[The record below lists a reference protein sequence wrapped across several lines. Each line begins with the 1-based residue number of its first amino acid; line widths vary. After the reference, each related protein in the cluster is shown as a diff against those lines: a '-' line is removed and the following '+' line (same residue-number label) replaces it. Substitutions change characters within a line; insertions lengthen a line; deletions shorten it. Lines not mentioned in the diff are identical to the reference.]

1 MITLIQLLI
10 HAIQL
15 GFGLLAG
22 LFLLRLLLQL
32 SRANF
37 YNPISQ
43 AVYQATRLPI
53 GALTRALPPIGR
65 FNTASLVLAL
75 GCQWLAIALT
85 LLVVGAEVPA
95 MRWLVW
101 GMLGTAALLVNFYFY
116 GIFAIVILS
125 WIAPQANHP
134 AAALLWQL
142 VEPALAPARRLIPS
156 LGGLDLSPM
165 LVLFGLGAVRVLLHN
180 LAAATG
186 LISGAVPG
194 L

>member
-1 MITLIQLLI
+1 MITLKQLLI
-10 HAIQL
+10 HAIQF

-43 AVYQATRLPI
+43 AIYQATRVPI
-53 GALTRALPPIGR
+53 NALTRVLPAFGR
-65 FNTASLVLAL
+65 FNTASLALAL
-75 GCQWLAIALT
+75 GCQWLAIVLT
-85 LLVVGAEVPA
+85 LLVVGAEIPGGRVISWA
-95 MRWLVW
+95 A
-101 GMLGTAALLVNFYFY
+101 LGTISLLVNFYFY

-134 AAALLWQL
+134 AAVLLWQL
-142 VEPALAPARRLIPS
+142 VEPVLAPARRVIPA

-165 LVLFGLGAVRVLLHN
+165 LVLFALGAVRILLQN
-180 LAAATG
+180 LAAAAG
-186 LISGAVPG
+186 LIAGAVPG
-194 L
+194 F

>member
-1 MITLIQLLI
+1 MQLLI
-10 HAIQL
+10 HAIQF

-32 SRANF
+32 FRANF
-37 YNPISQ
+37 HNPISQ
-43 AVYQATRLPI
+43 GVYQVTRVPI
-53 GALTRALPPIGR
+53 NALTRVLPPVGR

-85 LLVVGAEVPA
+85 LLVAGAAVPGLGL
-95 MRWLVW
+95 LVW
-101 GMLGTAALLVNFYFY
+101 GVLGTAALLVNFYFY
-116 GIFAIVILS
+116 GIFAVVILS
-125 WIAPQANHP
+125 WIAPQTHHP

-142 VEPALAPARRLIPS
+142 VEPVLAPARRLIPA

-165 LVLFGLGAVRVLLHN
+165 LVLFGLGAARILLHN
-180 LAAATG
+180 LAAAAG

-194 L
+194 I

>member
-1 MITLIQLLI
+1 MITLKQLLI
-10 HAIQL
+10 HAIQF

-43 AVYQATRLPI
+43 AIYQATRVPVN
-53 GALTRALPPIGR
+53 ALTRALPAFGR

-75 GCQWLAIALT
+75 GCQWLAIVLT
-85 LLVVGAEVPA
+85 LLVVGAEIAGGRVISWA
-95 MRWLVW
+95 A
-101 GMLGTAALLVNFYFY
+101 LGTIALLVNFYFY

-134 AAALLWQL
+134 AAVLLWQL
-142 VEPALAPARRLIPS
+142 LEPVLAPARRVIPA

-165 LVLFGLGAVRVLLHN
+165 LVLFALGAVRILLQN
-180 LAAATG
+180 LAAVTG
-186 LISGAVPG
+186 LMPGAVPG
-194 L
+194 F

>member
-1 MITLIQLLI
+1 MITLMQLLI
-10 HAIQL
+10 YAIQV

-22 LFLLRLLLQL
+22 LFLLRFLLQL

-43 AVYQATRLPI
+43 AVYKATRVPVNI
-53 GALTRALPPIGR
+53 LTRALPAFGR
-65 FNTASLVLAL
+65 FNTASVLLTL

-85 LLVVGAEVPA
+85 LLVAGADVPGFRVLA
-95 MRWLVW
+95 W
-101 GMLGTAALLVNFYFY
+101 GVLGAAALLVNFYIY

-142 VEPALAPARRLIPS
+142 VDPVLAPARRLIPS

-165 LVLFGLGAVRVLLHN
+165 LVLFGLGGARILLHN

-186 LISGAVPG
+186 LLSGAVPG

>member
-1 MITLIQLLI
+1 MITLKQLLI
-10 HAIQL
+10 HAIQF

-43 AVYQATRLPI
+43 AIYQATRVPI
-53 GALTRALPPIGR
+53 NALTRALPAFGR
-65 FNTASLVLAL
+65 FNTASLALAL
-75 GCQWLAIALT
+75 GCQWLAIVLT
-85 LLVVGAEVPA
+85 LLVVGAEIPGGRVISWA
-95 MRWLVW
+95 A
-101 GMLGTAALLVNFYFY
+101 LGTISLLVNFYFY

-134 AAALLWQL
+134 AAVLLWQL
-142 VEPALAPARRLIPS
+142 VEPVLAPARRVIPA

-165 LVLFGLGAVRVLLHN
+165 LVLFALGAVRILLQN
-180 LAAATG
+180 LAAAAG
-186 LISGAVPG
+186 LIAGAVPG
-194 L
+194 F